1 VTPTIKIN
9 NATLFVSATRPP
21 PPLRRFGA
29 LLRHRPTELGHT
41 IGIDGKVLPMWAE
54 FITHDLIQPKIKDE
68 GKEPAPI
75 RSPIVHS
82 AMSTVE
88 KHTPTVTVFQLQIT
102 IPVQS
107 GEARETCRFEPCHI
121 SLGQRHLRVDTTEV
135 AVVALAGVIPHFS
148 PAFYCGPR
156 MALIC
161 RACRNLCSST

>member
-29 LLRHRPTELGHT
+29 LLRHRPTEPGHT
-41 IGIDGKVLPMWAE
+41 IGIDGEVLPMRAE